1 MFHKLLKRRKH
12 IFDEI
17 LNDCKNYLETNNN
30 ESEIKNIESKILML
44 NNKKDKLLE
53 LVMEEY
59 LSKEDYKKQVDLI
72 NEEIITNQNK
82 LNELQNN
89 KQDKNYIE
97 NKINELKKMLDNCL
111 NDDECFSDIFN
122 ELIDRIYVY
131 KETDKKIKLDIYTRI
146 GESINIFSD
155 NLGRKFHLIDDVT
168 TFCLINDTY
177 KITRGISSIYTKKYD
192 VKYEYKCL
200 INI

>member
-1 MFHKLLKRRKH
+1 MKRRKH

-30 ESEIKNIESKILML
+30 ESEIKNIESKILMF

-72 NEEIITNQNK
+72 NEEIITNQTK

-97 NKINELKKMLDNCL
+97 NKIHGLKKMLDSCL
-111 NDDECFSDIFN
+111 NDDKCFSDVFN

-131 KETDKKIKLDIYTRI
+131 KENGKKIKLKIYMKT
-146 GESINIFSD
+146 GESVNTFSD
-155 NLGRKFHLIDDVT
+155 NLGRKFHFIDDVT
-168 TFCLINDTY
+168 ANYSGF
-177 KITRGISSIYTKKYD
+177 SS
-192 VKYEYKCL
+192 
-200 INI
+200 N

>member
-1 MFHKLLKRRKH
+1 MF
-12 IFDEI
+12 
-17 LNDCKNYLETNNN
+17 
-30 ESEIKNIESKILML
+30 

-72 NEEIITNQNK
+72 NEEIITNQNR

-97 NKINELKKMLDNCL
+97 NKSKELKKMLDNCL
-111 NDDECFSDIFN
+111 TDDKCFSDIFN

-131 KETDKKIKLDIYTRI
+131 KEENKKTKLDIYIKT
-146 GESINIFSD
+146 GESVNTFSD
-155 NLGRKFHLIDDVT
+155 NLGRKFHLLDDYT
-168 TFCLINDTY
+168 PCGLLNDTLT
-177 KITRGISSIYTKKYD
+177 ITRGLNSKYTKKYD
-192 VKYEYKCL
+192 VEYEYNCYTYF
-200 INI
+200 

>member
-1 MFHKLLKRRKH
+1 MF
-12 IFDEI
+12 
-17 LNDCKNYLETNNN
+17 
-30 ESEIKNIESKILML
+30 

-72 NEEIITNQNK
+72 NEEIITNQNR

-111 NDDECFSDIFN
+111 TDDECFSDVFN

-131 KETDKKIKLDIYTRI
+131 KEENKKIKLDIYMKT
-146 GESINIFSD
+146 GESINTFSD
-155 NLGRKFHLIDDVT
+155 NLGRKFHLLDSLT
-168 TFCLINDTY
+168 PWCPINDTLT
-177 KITRGISSIYTKKYD
+177 ITRGLNSKYTKKYD
-192 VKYEYKCL
+192 VEYEYNCYTYF
-200 INI
+200 

>member
-1 MFHKLLKRRKH
+1 MFKKIFKRRKH

-30 ESEIKNIESKILML
+30 ESEIKNIESKTLMF

-59 LSKEDYKKQVDLI
+59 ISKEDYKKQIDLI
-72 NEEIITNQNK
+72 NEEIITNQTK

-97 NKINELKKMLDNCL
+97 NKIKELKKMLDNCL
-111 NDDECFSDIFN
+111 TDDKCFSDIFN

-131 KETDKKIKLDIYTRI
+131 KEENKKIKLDIYIKT
-146 GESINIFSD
+146 GESVNTFSD
-155 NLGRKFHLIDDVT
+155 NLGRKFHLID
-168 TFCLINDTY
+168 
-177 KITRGISSIYTKKYD
+177 GYTANNSR
-192 VKYEYKCL
+192 KCGNKWGNT
-200 INI
+200 I